1 MIASAIAITVDI
13 AIAMCDWRFPVRFT
27 SRDRECHCHCD
38 CECHGEYSRHCDCD
52 ARLAIASAIYEP
64 RLRVPLPWGDC
75 ECHFPWLA
83 SCNTL
88 AGTPFNQKI
97 GLTLAG
103 TPFSQK
109 IGPSGQVFKFLFCC
123 KARKREK
130 VPRRC
135 ILSKTKNTRAVRE
148 GRGLFFSKLKND
160 LFYQKE
166 GIFCHL
172 FRHPTLP

>member
-88 AGTPFNQKI
+88 AGTPFNQKNRA
-97 GLTLAG
+97 LRAG
-103 TPFSQK
+103 F
-109 IGPSGQVFKFLFCC
+109 QVSVLLQSP
-123 KARKREK
+123 KARKSAEALHFIKNEK
-130 VPRRC
+130 YPRSSGGQGA
-135 ILSKTKNTRAVRE
+135 L
-148 GRGLFFSKLKND
+148 FSKLKND

-166 GIFCHL
+166 AIFCHL